1 MMSAETLIWA
11 TAAAVGS
18 GLLAGVGVG
27 VWARR
32 QITALRTQIEHSEA
46 ARTAAVERSR
56 QARQQIAQLQEELAA
71 AKAELGKRKSE
82 PSRRDEVA
90 RRLDEEPT
98 MVLPRRELPSTGFA
112 DTMPLA

>member
-1 MMSAETLIWA
+1 MTSAETLIWA

-32 QITALRTQIEHSEA
+32 QITALRAQIEHSEA

-56 QARQQIAQLQEELAA
+56 QTRQQIAQLHEELTA

-82 PSRRDEVA
+82 QSRRDEVA